1 MLLVFIV
8 ICVISFISGWVSV
21 SMLHGKKEKPLAPHV
36 GELHVI
42 VDKAYPDPQLY
53 LQLDIDPQKLIGYD
67 RREVQVK
74 VHTNARNASTN
85 ME

>member
-8 ICVISFISGWVSV
+8 ICVISFISGGVSV
-21 SMLHGKKEKPLAPHV
+21 LMLHGKKEKPLTPHV

-42 VDKAYPDPQLY
+42 VDQAYPDPQLY
-53 LQLDIDPQKLIGYD
+53 LQLDIDTNRLISYD
-67 RREVQVK
+67 RREVQVT